1 MNSHYQKKINKVQVL
16 NQLNFPPYNENDIQR
31 WLKHIEFLFISNN
44 ITLTSL
50 KYQAIIRL
58 LPTEIIC
65 ELPDNV
71 QFDPNAFEKI
81 RETIVNKI
89 ALSDRQ
95 REQMLSAN
103 KIGLENPKQFINKLE
118 DPFVNKIALSDRQ
131 REQML
136 SANKIGLENPKQFI
150 NKLEDPFVNKIAL

>member
-16 NQLNFPPYNENDIQR
+16 NQLNFPPYNDNDIQR

-44 ITLTSL
+44 ITLSSV

-65 ELPDNV
+65 ELPDNI
-71 QFDPNAFEKI
+71 QFDPNAFEII
-81 RETIVNKI
+81 REIIVNKI

-95 REQMLSAN
+95 RVQMLFSAN
-103 KIGLENPKQFINKLE
+103 KIEFENPKQFINKLKE
-118 DPFVNKIALSDRQ
+118 VLGTNT
-131 REQML
+131 M
-136 SANKIGLENPKQFI
+136 
-150 NKLEDPFVNKIAL
+150 